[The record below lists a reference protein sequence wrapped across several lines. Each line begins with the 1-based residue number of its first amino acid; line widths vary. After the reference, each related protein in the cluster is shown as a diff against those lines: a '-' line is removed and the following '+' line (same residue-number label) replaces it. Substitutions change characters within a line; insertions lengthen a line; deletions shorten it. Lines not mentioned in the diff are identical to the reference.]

1 MSQTVAQGYKISAP
15 LEKSSRRIPSLDGL
29 RAISILAVLLGHVA
43 FSCHFESWIT
53 HAYAHYG
60 VLVFFVISGYLITR
74 LLLEEE
80 SRFGRISLSQFYLRR
95 TFRIFPVAYLYLLA
109 MIPFVTIAGWKWVLV
124 WLYGATYVPDLPWN
138 LSHLWSLSVE
148 EQFYLVWPLALVASR
163 RHAKKLAWLAILT
176 AVIMQYVVGKG
187 LSVEINPSFF
197 FPCVMDSVAAGS
209 LLALYRPQLPR
220 ISPLWWLLL
229 LVAPLIS
236 HASVIQTGW
245 PVPQLFTH
253 LSTVI
258 FDVLVAVLIVEV
270 TKYPPRWLNSPILV
284 WIGTLSY
291 SLYVWQMPFLN
302 PAYKINPAIAVLLVF
317 AAASLSYYFWERPI
331 LKWSQKFVKRRVN
344 KPAWL
349 IVPTARAFESGASWD
364 GVGKKEV
371 GVLSVEQLSSLSA
384 IQTAAALAASRSLAG
399 RTWFGKGY
407 RRRAAGI
414 RAADETSAIGTRRT
428 RVDATRM
435 EDWSRRFS

>member
-15 LEKSSRRIPSLDGL
+15 LEKPSRRIPSLDGL

-53 HAYAHYG
+53 NAYANYG
-60 VLVFFVISGYLITR
+60 VLVFFVISGYLITT

-109 MIPFVTIAGWKWVLV
+109 MIPFVTMAGWKWVLV

-148 EQFYLVWPLALVASR
+148 EQFYLVWPLVLVASR

-176 AVIMQYVVGKG
+176 AVIMQYVVGKRF
-187 LSVEINPSFF
+187 SAEINPSFF
-197 FPCVMDSVAAGS
+197 FPCVMDSLAAGS
-209 LLALYRPQLPR
+209 LLALYRPRLPR

-270 TKYPPRWLNSPILV
+270 TKYPPKWLNSPILV

-344 KPAWL
+344 KPARL
-349 IVPTARAFESGASWD
+349 IVPTARAFESGATPW
-364 GVGKKEV
+364 VNYPPH
-371 GVLSVEQLSSLSA
+371 A
-384 IQTAAALAASRSLAG
+384 M
-399 RTWFGKGY
+399 
-407 RRRAAGI
+407 RR
-414 RAADETSAIGTRRT
+414 
-428 RVDATRM
+428 
-435 EDWSRRFS
+435 